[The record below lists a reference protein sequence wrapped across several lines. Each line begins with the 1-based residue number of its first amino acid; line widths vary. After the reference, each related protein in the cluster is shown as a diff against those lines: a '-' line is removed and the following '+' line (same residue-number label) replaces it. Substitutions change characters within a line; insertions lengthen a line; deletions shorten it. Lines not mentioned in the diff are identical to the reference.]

1 MAPRESR
8 DSLSAA
14 ATASSS
20 SPTTKPVSPSST
32 ISGTEPLLNAITG
45 VPQAIASINTKP
57 KGSGQA
63 MGASS
68 AMAPLRKRDFS
79 PSLIS
84 PTYSTSGH
92 PKIHSADQ
100 VGSVRLGGFHGGR
113 S

>member
-1 MAPRESR
+1 M
-8 DSLSAA
+8 
-14 ATASSS
+14 
-20 SPTTKPVSPSST
+20 KPVNPSST

-45 VPQAIASINTKP
+45 VPQVIASINTKP

-84 PTYSTSGH
+84 PIYSTSGGVSSLRISDS
-92 PKIHSADQ
+92 K
-100 VGSVRLGGFHGGR
+100 
-113 S
+113 